1 MPTPAERK
9 ALLFLSGMLL
19 LGTGV
24 RAVRAIRGA
33 PPPDP
38 AAAAALERQLSAVDS
53 ARANRTPGRARGKR
67 RRRAAAW
74 DTARPPAGPTRPVDL
89 DRATTKEIENLPR
102 IGPVLATRI
111 VADRDSLG
119 PFGSLERLQRV
130 RGVGPALARALA
142 THVTFSQTPRPS
154 RADDFRGG
162 ERVLG
167 SRLPRLPGTP

>member
-9 ALLFLSGMLL
+9 ALLFLSGVLL

-24 RAVRAIRGA
+24 RAVRAIQGA

-38 AAAAALERQLSAVDS
+38 AAAAALERQLAAVDS
-53 ARANRTPGRARGKR
+53 ARANRAPGRARGKR
-67 RRRAAAW
+67 GRRAAAR

-89 DRATTKEIENLPR
+89 DRATAKEIENLPR

-154 RADDFRGG
+154 RADELGGG
-162 ERVLG
+162 ERARG
-167 SRLPRLPGTP
+167 SRRPRAP